1 MYTISN
7 QRLMELDSPKPCL
20 HVFEPELIVFK
31 AKPVKGR
38 FSGVASYPLQHIS
51 PMHDHG
57 VYVVAQGQQ
66 GNIPVRQ
73 IFQMTIGPVF
83 MGKDEPL
90 AVDERH
96 IILRLL
102 QGSGVF
108 FQAGGKDNIVS
119 VKDEQVWRLRAG

>member
-1 MYTISN
+1 
-7 QRLMELDSPKPCL
+7 
-20 HVFEPELIVFK
+20 
-31 AKPVKGR
+31 
-38 FSGVASYPLQHIS
+38 
-51 PMHDHG
+51 
-57 VYVVAQGQQ
+57 
-66 GNIPVRQ
+66 
-73 IFQMTIGPVF
+73 